1 MGRVNSFERDED
13 LRSVVLRTFSTN
25 HGPEGQAACLSELFC
40 CLPRVVVPSSLSYK
54 NVFRVLIVQ
63 FMDAQSLDIRSLK
76 KSCIHFVL
84 PDGRMIPFESYN
96 LFYRDEFSSRL
107 ASLRREVEAQT
118 RLRAT

>member
-1 MGRVNSFERDED
+1 M
-13 LRSVVLRTFSTN
+13 
-25 HGPEGQAACLSELFC
+25 
-40 CLPRVVVPSSLSYK
+40 SYK